1 MVVMEDVLVGSV
13 ELVEV
18 DGAAAPTERVVL
30 LPRKATITFR
40 GQDPASGQPLPPNKA
55 VINCP

>member
-30 LPRKATITFR
+30 LPRKATIAFR